1 MSSKTEQNF
10 LLKEQIINASSA
22 GLIGISCVYPLNL
35 MRFMLQSKPVTI
47 DKERTYKKLFNCGR
61 EIFGRHGLRG
71 LYNGFTVNAF
81 FITPEKTIKLVVND
95 YLCAKLQTKDEPLSL
110 YQRMLA
116 GAGAGTCQ
124 LVVTVP
130 MELLIIR
137 NVTTTGSGADIEIT
151 SAWRHGM
158 ENIRQKNFL
167 GLYKGA
173 VATWNRDVFFSMI
186 YFPLFAYLNNRGRSL
201 ETDKVPFYHTLM
213 SGICAGA
220 VSAYVATPLDVI
232 KTRIQSGDP
241 KFKNAYNGVIDCA
254 KKIYLNE
261 PTKTFMN
268 TAVLRVTSIA
278 PMFGILQMVFYIGI
292 GKAVLGDGESKGS
305 V

>member
-1 MSSKTEQNF
+1 MSTKTEKDFQ
-10 LLKEQIINASSA
+10 LKEQIINASSA

-35 MRFMLQSKPVTI
+35 MKITLQSKPVTI

-61 EIFGRHGLRG
+61 EIFQRHGLRG

-95 YLCAKLQTKDEPLSL
+95 YLCAKLQKKNEPLSL

-124 LVVTVP
+124 LIVTVP

-137 NVTTTGSGADIEIT
+137 KVTTTGSGVNIEIT
-151 SAWRHGM
+151 SAWHHAM
-158 ENIRQKNFL
+158 ETIRQKSFL

-173 VATWNRDVFFSMI
+173 VATWNRDVFFSVI

-201 ETDKVPFYHTLM
+201 ETDKAPFYHTLM

-220 VSAYVATPLDVI
+220 VSGYLATPFDVI

-241 KFKNAYNGVIDCA
+241 QFKNAYNGVIDCA

-261 PTKTFMN
+261 HPKTFMN
-268 TAVLRVTSIA
+268 TAVLRAMVIA

-292 GKAVLGDGESKGS
+292 GKAV
-305 V
+305 